1 MLAELARAD
10 ALMTRY
16 AEIGEAAAK
25 ETVEEMLNPGSGI
38 KQVSIESGKHEA
50 LNQENLRLLEENK
63 HQKSE
68 INALVQRDKL

>member
-1 MLAELARAD
+1 
-10 ALMTRY
+10 MTRY

-63 HQKSE
+63 RQ
-68 INALVQRDKL
+68 

>member
-10 ALMTRY
+10 GLMTRY
-16 AEIGEAAAK
+16 AEIGEAAAN

-63 HQKSE
+63 RQKSE
-68 INALVQRDKL
+68 INALVQRDQL

>member
-16 AEIGEAAAK
+16 ADIGEAAAK

-38 KQVSIESGKHEA
+38 KQVSIDSGKHEA
-50 LNQENLRLLEENK
+50 VYQENLRLIEENK
-63 HQKSE
+63 RQKSE
-68 INALVQRDKL
+68 INALVQRDQL